1 MISLAS
7 EMTDSKGRHARG
19 WLFFDAECD
28 FCVGIANWLMGP
40 MKRRGLAVAPLQD
53 PRVGSLLGLSQEE
66 LLRAICFVRT
76 DGSRY
81 IGVSA
86 VLAVARELW
95 WAWPLMWIARFPGM
109 MSVMQAGYRWVARH
123 RRCPAEHC
131 TTGQVAS
138 RR

>member
-1 MISLAS
+1 
-7 EMTDSKGRHARG
+7 MTDSKWRHARG
-19 WLFFDAECD
+19 WLLLDAECD
-28 FCVGIANWLMGP
+28 FCVGIANSLMGP

-95 WAWPLMWIARFPGM
+95 WAWPPMWIAGVPGM
-109 MSVMQAGYRWVARH
+109 RSVMQAGYRWGPPPRKS
-123 RRCPAEHC
+123 PADP
-131 TTGQVAS
+131 TPPG
-138 RR
+138 R